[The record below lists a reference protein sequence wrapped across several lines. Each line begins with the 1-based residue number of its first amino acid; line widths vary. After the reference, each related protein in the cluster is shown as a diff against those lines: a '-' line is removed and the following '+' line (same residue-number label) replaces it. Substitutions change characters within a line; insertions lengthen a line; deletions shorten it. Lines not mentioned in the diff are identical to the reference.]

1 MLRFGS
7 RGSDLAR
14 AQTRLVGDEL
24 KRCTGEDYSVQV
36 IETRGDQ
43 IVDRPLTDV
52 GGKGLFT
59 AELESALRAGSID
72 AAVHSL
78 KDLPV
83 EDPEDLI
90 IGAIPE
96 RALAHDVLVYDL
108 DLEDPEGGTLP
119 IVDGSVVGTSSP
131 RRRAAVLSLRPRPRV
146 QDIRGNVPTRIEKVR
161 RGEYGGT
168 LLAAAGLQR
177 LDANT
182 EGLGV
187 VSLPVGLF
195 TPAPGQGALAVQCRR
210 EDPRVRQLLAKIHDQ
225 NSATSVGAERSL
237 LESLGGGCSMPLGA
251 LVETVA
257 DGHRMRATLYSQG
270 DRSTG
275 KSAHRFAIELAG
287 DDPEDIATQAAIA
300 LRPLVGEP
308 LAGLQIRLI
317 RPGGAGGHL
326 GAGLGVAGG
335 DIQTVALTETVP
347 LEIDANGLTLISS
360 TVVVAF
366 TSARAVDHYFEHA
379 AIAATGLEERRF
391 YAGGPATAAAVHA
404 RGLACRVSERSG
416 GASLARFIAE
426 VEPGSDPILFPC
438 ALGRRPDM
446 EDSLGSRVIPL
457 PVYDTRALPGVE
469 LPDTPAHYTVFTS
482 PSSVHAFCEAGHPLK
497 GRTVA
502 IGSTTAATMRELAME
517 PNGVA
522 CVPTPQAL
530 VGQITELHHAHS
542 T

>member
-1 MLRFGS
+1 
-7 RGSDLAR
+7 
-14 AQTRLVGDEL
+14 
-24 KRCTGEDYSVQV
+24 VQV
-36 IETRGDQ
+36 IETRGDR
-43 IVDRPLTDV
+43 IVDRPLPDV

-59 AELESALRAGSID
+59 AELESALRAGTID

-90 IGAIPE
+90 IGAIPT
-96 RALAHDVLVYDL
+96 RAAVHDVLVYDPKR
-108 DLEDPEGGTLP
+108 EDPEGGTLP
-119 IVDGSVVGTSSP
+119 ITDGSVVGTSSP
-131 RRRAAVLSLRPRPRV
+131 RRRAAVLAHRPRLRV
-146 QDIRGNVPTRIEKVR
+146 RDIRGNVPTRIDKVR
-161 RGEYGGT
+161 SGEYGGT

-177 LDANT
+177 LNADT

-210 EDPRVRQLLAKIHDQ
+210 EDLRVRQLLAQVHDEVT
-225 NSATSVGAERSL
+225 AASVGAERSL

-251 LVETVA
+251 FVEQTG
-257 DGHRMRATLYSQG
+257 DGHRMRATLYSSG
-270 DRSTG
+270 DGSSGGR
-275 KSAHRFAIELAG
+275 AHRFALELAG
-287 DDPEDIATQAAIA
+287 TDPRDLSAQAAEA

-308 LAGLQIRLI
+308 LAGLRVRLI
-317 RPGGAGGHL
+317 RPGGEGGRL

-347 LEIDANGLTLISS
+347 LQIDADEMGLISS
-360 TVVVAF
+360 AAIVAF
-366 TSARAVDHYFEHA
+366 TSARAVDRYFELA
-379 AIAATGLEERRF
+379 AAEIGLRDKRF
-391 YAGGPATAAAVHA
+391 YAGGPATAAAV
-404 RGLACRVSERSG
+404 RVREVVCRESEAPG
-416 GASLARFIAE
+416 GASLAQFLAE
-426 VEPGSDPILFPC
+426 AEPGSDPILFPC

-482 PSSVHAFCEAGHPLK
+482 PTSVRAFCAAGHPLK

-502 IGSTTAATMRELAME
+502 IGSTTAAAMRELAME

-522 CVPTPQAL
+522 DDPTPQAL